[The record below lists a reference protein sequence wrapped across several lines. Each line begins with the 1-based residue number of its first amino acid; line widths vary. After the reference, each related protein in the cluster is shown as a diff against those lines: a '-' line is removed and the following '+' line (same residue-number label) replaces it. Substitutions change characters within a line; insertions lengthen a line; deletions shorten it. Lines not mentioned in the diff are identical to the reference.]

1 MEIIVI
7 LTKEI
12 HNLRNESPT
21 IFGMNHPQ
29 LSEQNI
35 HNLRKN
41 AKKICIIHLFFV
53 PLHRF
58 LISRLLWLINNVS
71 QMLC

>member
-21 IFGMNHPQ
+21 TFGTNHPQ

-53 PLHRF
+53 PLQRF
-58 LISRLLWLINNVS
+58 LISR
-71 QMLC
+71 